1 MKKIISGFTSKTP
14 EHLLLDSG
22 AFFKNFD
29 VAADTF
35 ESAVTAGKLIGATR
49 SGGKF
54 DAIPDIRPIEV
65 DGVKGP
71 AKGLEML
78 DAWNVTIG
86 ANVLEI
92 TTETLVM
99 ALASAT
105 VDKTTNEKY
114 DIVKANNVIALD
126 DYIDNITWVGTL
138 SGSEEPVIIQ
148 VSNALNMGGLSLQT
162 QMKNEAVAAL
172 NFTGHY
178 TAEDLGT
185 PPFTIYYPKMK

>member
-1 MKKIISGFTSKTP
+1 MRKIISGFTNKTP
-14 EHLLLDSG
+14 DHLLLDSG

-29 VAADTF
+29 VGTDTF

-49 SGGKF
+49 NGGKF
-54 DAIPDIRPIEV
+54 DAIPEIRQIEV

-92 TTETLVM
+92 TTDALAM
-99 ALASAT
+99 ALAST
-105 VDKTTNEKY
+105 KVDSTTNEKY
-114 DIVKANNVIALD
+114 DIIKANNVIELD

-148 VSNALNMGGLSLQT
+148 VLNALNMGGLALQT
-162 QMKNEAVAAL
+162 QMKNEAVTAL

-178 TAEDLGT
+178 TAEDLNT
-185 PPFTIYYPKMK
+185 PPFVIYYPKLK

>member
-1 MKKIISGFTSKTP
+1 MKKIISGFTNKTP

-29 VAADTF
+29 VATDTF

-54 DAIPDIRPIEV
+54 DAIPEIRQIEV

-86 ANVLEI
+86 ASVLEI
-92 TTETLVM
+92 TTDTL
-99 ALASAT
+99 ALASTT
-105 VDKTTNEKY
+105 VDNTTNEKY

-126 DYIDNITWVGTL
+126 DYIGNITWVGTL
-138 SGSEEPVIIQ
+138 SGSDEPVIIQ
-148 VSNALNMGGLSLQT
+148 VMNALNMGGLSLQT
-162 QMKNEAVAAL
+162 QRKNEAVAAL
-172 NFTGHY
+172 NVTGHY
-178 TAEDLGT
+178 TAEDLDT
-185 PPFTIYYPKMK
+185 PPFVIYYPKMK

>member
-1 MKKIISGFTSKTP
+1 MRKIISGFTNKTP
-14 EHLLLDSG
+14 DHLLLDSG

-29 VAADTF
+29 VGTDTF

-49 SGGKF
+49 NGGKF
-54 DAIPDIRPIEV
+54 DAIPEIRQIEV

-92 TTETLVM
+92 TTDALAM
-99 ALASAT
+99 ALAST
-105 VDKTTNEKY
+105 KVDSTTNEKY
-114 DIVKANNVIALD
+114 DIIKANNVIELD

-148 VSNALNMGGLSLQT
+148 VLNALNMGGLSLQT
-162 QMKNEAVAAL
+162 QMKNEAVTAL

-178 TAEDLGT
+178 TAEDLNT
-185 PPFTIYYPKMK
+185 PPFVIYYPKLK

>member
-1 MKKIISGFTSKTP
+1 MKKIISGFTSKTS

-22 AFFKNFD
+22 AFFKNYNIGT
-29 VAADTF
+29 DTF

-49 SGGKF
+49 NGGKF
-54 DAIPDIRPIEV
+54 DAIPEIRHIDV

-92 TTETLVM
+92 TTDTL
-99 ALASAT
+99 ALALAGAN
-105 VDKTTNEKY
+105 VDSTTNEKY
-114 DIVKANNVIALD
+114 DIVTGKNTIELD
-126 DYIDNITWVGTL
+126 DYIENITWVGTI

-148 VSNALNMGGLSLQT
+148 VMNALNTGGLSLQT
-162 QMKNEAVAAL
+162 QMKNEAVTAL
-172 NFTGHY
+172 NFLGHY
-178 TAEDLGT
+178 TPEDLNT
-185 PPFTIYYPKMK
+185 PPFVIYYPKLA

>member
-1 MKKIISGFTSKTP
+1 MRKIISGFTSKTP

-22 AFFKNFD
+22 AFFKNYD
-29 VAADTF
+29 VTKDTF

-49 SGGKF
+49 NGGKF
-54 DAIPDIRPIEV
+54 DAIPEIRQIEV

-92 TTETLVM
+92 TTDTLAM
-99 ALASAT
+99 ALAST
-105 VDKTTNEKY
+105 EVDSTTNEKY
-114 DIVKANNVIALD
+114 DIIKANNVIELD

-138 SGSEEPVIIQ
+138 SGSEAPVIIQ
-148 VSNALNMGGLSLQT
+148 VLNALNMGGLSLQT
-162 QMKNEAVAAL
+162 QMKNEAVTAL

-178 TAEDLGT
+178 TADDLNT
-185 PPFTIYYPKMK
+185 PPFVIYYPKLT

>member
-1 MKKIISGFTSKTP
+1 MRKIISGFTSKTP

-22 AFFKNFD
+22 AFFKNYD
-29 VAADTF
+29 VTKDTF

-49 SGGKF
+49 NGGKF
-54 DAIPDIRPIEV
+54 DAIPEIHQIEV

-92 TTETLVM
+92 TKDTLAM
-99 ALASAT
+99 ALAST
-105 VDKTTNEKY
+105 EVDSTTNEKY
-114 DIVKANNVIALD
+114 DIIKANNVIELD

-148 VSNALNMGGLSLQT
+148 VLNALNMGGLSLQT
-162 QMKNEAVAAL
+162 QMKNEAVTAL

-178 TAEDLGT
+178 TADDLNT
-185 PPFTIYYPKMK
+185 PPFVIYYPKLT

>member
-1 MKKIISGFTSKTP
+1 MRKIISGFTSKTP

-22 AFFKNFD
+22 AFFKNYD
-29 VAADTF
+29 VTKDTF

-49 SGGKF
+49 NGGKF
-54 DAIPDIRPIEV
+54 DAIPEIRQIEV

-92 TTETLVM
+92 TKDTLAM
-99 ALASAT
+99 ALAST
-105 VDKTTNEKY
+105 EVDSTTNEKY
-114 DIVKANNVIALD
+114 DIIKANNVIELD

-148 VSNALNMGGLSLQT
+148 VLNALNMGGLSLQT
-162 QMKNEAVAAL
+162 QMKNEAVTAL

-178 TAEDLGT
+178 TADDLNT
-185 PPFTIYYPKMK
+185 PPFVIYYPKLT

>member
-1 MKKIISGFTSKTP
+1 MRKIISGFTNKTA

-22 AFFKNFD
+22 AFFKNFN
-29 VAADTF
+29 VTEDTF

-54 DAIPDIRPIEV
+54 DAIPDIRQIEV

-92 TTETLVM
+92 TTDTLAM
-99 ALASAT
+99 ALAT
-105 VDKTTNEKY
+105 TEVDSTTNEKY
-114 DIVKANNVIALD
+114 DIIKANNVIELD

-138 SGSEEPVIIQ
+138 SGSDEPVIIQ
-148 VSNALNMGGLSLQT
+148 VLNALNMGGLSLQT
-162 QMKNEAVAAL
+162 QMKNEAVTAL

-178 TAEDLGT
+178 TAEDLDT
-185 PPFTIYYPKMK
+185 PPFIIYYPKLK

>member
-1 MKKIISGFTSKTP
+1 MRKIISGFTSKTP

-22 AFFKNFD
+22 AFFKNYD
-29 VAADTF
+29 VTKDTF

-49 SGGKF
+49 NGGKF
-54 DAIPDIRPIEV
+54 DAIPEIRQIEV

-92 TTETLVM
+92 TTDTLAM
-99 ALASAT
+99 ALAST
-105 VDKTTNEKY
+105 EVDSTTNEKY
-114 DIVKANNVIALD
+114 DIIKANNVIELD

-148 VSNALNMGGLSLQT
+148 VLNALNMGGLSLQT
-162 QMKNEAVAAL
+162 QMKNEAVTAL

-178 TAEDLGT
+178 TADDLNT
-185 PPFTIYYPKMK
+185 PPFVIYYPKLT

>member
-1 MKKIISGFTSKTP
+1 MRKIISGFTSKTP

-29 VAADTF
+29 VGKDTF
-35 ESAVTAGKLIGATR
+35 ESAITAGKLIGATR
-49 SGGKF
+49 NGGKF
-54 DAIPDIRPIEV
+54 DAIPEIRQIEV

-92 TTETLVM
+92 TTDTLAM
-99 ALASAT
+99 ALAST
-105 VDKTTNEKY
+105 EVDSTTNEKY
-114 DIVKANNVIALD
+114 DIIKANNVIELD

-148 VSNALNMGGLSLQT
+148 VLNVLNMGGLSLQT
-162 QMKNEAVAAL
+162 QMKNEAVTAL

-178 TAEDLGT
+178 TADDLNT
-185 PPFTIYYPKMK
+185 PPFVIYYPKLT

>member
-1 MKKIISGFTSKTP
+1 MRKIISGFTSKTP

-22 AFFKNFD
+22 AFFKNYD
-29 VAADTF
+29 VTKDTF

-49 SGGKF
+49 NGGKF
-54 DAIPDIRPIEV
+54 DAIPEIRQIEV

-92 TTETLVM
+92 TTDTLAM
-99 ALASAT
+99 ALAST
-105 VDKTTNEKY
+105 EVDSTTNEKY
-114 DIVKANNVIALD
+114 DIIKANNVIELD
-126 DYIDNITWVGTL
+126 DYINNITWVGTL

-148 VSNALNMGGLSLQT
+148 VLNALNMGGLSLQT
-162 QMKNEAVAAL
+162 QMKNEAVTAL

-178 TAEDLGT
+178 TADDLNT
-185 PPFTIYYPKMK
+185 PPFVIYYPKLT

>member
-1 MKKIISGFTSKTP
+1 MRKIISGFTSKTP

-22 AFFKNFD
+22 AFFKDFD
-29 VAADTF
+29 VDKDTF

-49 SGGKF
+49 NGGKF
-54 DAIPDIRPIEV
+54 DAIPEIRQIEV

-92 TTETLVM
+92 TKDTLAM
-99 ALASAT
+99 ALAST
-105 VDKTTNEKY
+105 EVDSTTNEKY
-114 DIVKANNVIALD
+114 DIIKANNVIELD

-148 VSNALNMGGLSLQT
+148 VLNALNMGGLSLQT
-162 QMKNEAVAAL
+162 QMKNEAVTAL

-178 TAEDLGT
+178 TADDLNT
-185 PPFTIYYPKMK
+185 PPFVIYYPKLT

>member
-1 MKKIISGFTSKTP
+1 MKKIISGFTSKTT

-29 VAADTF
+29 VDKDTF

-49 SGGKF
+49 NGGKF
-54 DAIPDIRPIEV
+54 DAIPEIRQIEV

-92 TTETLVM
+92 TKDTLAM
-99 ALASAT
+99 ALAST
-105 VDKTTNEKY
+105 EVDSTTNEKY
-114 DIVKANNVIALD
+114 DIIKANNVIELD

-148 VSNALNMGGLSLQT
+148 VLNALNMGGLSLQT
-162 QMKNEAVAAL
+162 QMKNEAVTAL

-178 TAEDLGT
+178 TADDLNT
-185 PPFTIYYPKMK
+185 PPFVIYYPKLT